1 MYSLPSFEQ
10 AYKILKC
17 IEGLYY
23 NALFVH
29 FKGEARTNKR
39 FLMRRLRFYCS
50 TCPYVLIKLSKI

>member
-23 NALFVH
+23 NAPFVH
-29 FKGEARTNKR
+29 FKGEVRTKR
-39 FLMRRLRFYCS
+39 FSR
-50 TCPYVLIKLSKI
+50 

>member
-23 NALFVH
+23 NAPFVH
-29 FKGEARTNKR
+29 FKGEVRTKKK
-39 FLMRRLRFYCS
+39 FPTRLLGFYCS
-50 TCPYVLIKLSKI
+50 ILL